1 MRALVVTGIALA
13 ALTTNLVSAQTIV
26 CPTQK
31 EPNCNELQP
40 PNPISCQRAFCNVVS
55 RTVEGKNYCLWTCAA
70 KLEDMFVNGVPMED
84 LLNAFKAIQPNTPP
98 R

>member
-1 MRALVVTGIALA
+1 MRAFVVTGIALA

-31 EPNCNELQP
+31 QPNCDVLLP
-40 PNPISCQRAFCNVVS
+40 RNPISCERDFCHVFS
-55 RTVEGKNYCLWTCAA
+55 KIDEGKNYCLWTCAA
-70 KLEDMFVNGVPMED
+70 RDAFIDGVPVED
-84 LLNAFKAIQPNTPP
+84 LLNANKAIQPNAPP